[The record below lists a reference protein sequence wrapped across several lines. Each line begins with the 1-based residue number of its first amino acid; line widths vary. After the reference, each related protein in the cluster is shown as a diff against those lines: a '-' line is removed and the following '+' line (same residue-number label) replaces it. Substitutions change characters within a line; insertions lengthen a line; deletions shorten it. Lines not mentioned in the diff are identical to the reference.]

1 MSSNGCSLGSKELW
15 RHSTP
20 QDTQIYNFMKKLNA
34 DLGLSLNNYQDLW
47 HWSVSEPAKFWEQ
60 IWHYTAIMFHK
71 PYNRVLESDQVL
83 FPRPNFFEGSKLNFA
98 ENLLYPASAPD
109 ENSVA
114 IIAATESER
123 EHVSWKEL
131 RERVRQ
137 CANSLKEA
145 GLQTGDRVAGFL
157 GNHVNTVVAM
167 LATTSIG
174 AFWTGVSPDTGV
186 HAVLERLKQIEPKV
200 LFADNASLY
209 NGKVHGAETKI
220 RQIVPG
226 LPNLELLVVFET
238 VKSHQISLED
248 LPPTQGKVST
258 YESFLSA
265 ASNLSAPLEFASLEP
280 SHPIYILYSSGTT
293 GAPKP
298 IVHGSL
304 GTLLQHKKEHV
315 LHCDIRPGDRLFYFT
330 TVTWMMWHW
339 LVSGLASGATIVLYD
354 GSPFRPFDSEGG
366 HGEMAMPRLID
377 ELKITHFGTSAKYLS
392 VLEQASLNPR
402 KHPHRPVT
410 LQTLRA
416 IFSTGSPLAPST
428 FEYVYSSIHPDIM
441 LGSITGGTDIL
452 SLFCGSCPI
461 LPVFKGE
468 IQCRCLAMAVSV
480 CDYAGNDISASGE
493 PGDLVCTKPFPAQ
506 PVMFWPPGAIGA
518 EKYRKSY
525 FDVFGPSIWH
535 HGDFVRLNPQTGGVF
550 MLGRS
555 DGVLKPAGVRFGSAE
570 IYNVLLKHFAEEVE
584 DSLCIGR
591 RREGIDPD
599 ETVVLFVKL
608 ASQGK
613 TMPPDL
619 AARIQAT
626 IRKELSPLLRAV
638 DSAKPLARAPRSVS
652 RSFATLNEA
661 GSKDPVELDQITT
674 LPNGIRVA
682 TESLPGPFSG
692 VGVYVDAGS
701 RYEDDSLR
709 GVSHIMDRL
718 AFKSTKKR
726 SSDDMLETLEG
737 LGGNIQCASSRE
749 SLMYQSASFNSA
761 VPTTLG
767 LLAETIRDPL
777 ITEDEVLQ
785 QLDTAEYE
793 IGEIWAKPELILP
806 ELVHMA
812 AYKNNTLG
820 NPLLCPQERLGE
832 INKAVVEKYREV
844 FFNPD
849 RMVVAFAGVP
859 HDVAVKLTEQYFG
872 DMQNH
877 TSSSGPS
884 LSGTGIDTTLSY
896 SKSAIEEGQV
906 PTIPQFT
913 PSSTT
918 STTPTSPK
926 SESGLFSKL
935 PFLKNLSGSQN
946 SSAASMNPSSAM
958 SNLTRAAHYT
968 GGFLSLPPIPPP
980 ANPALP
986 RLSHIHLAFE
996 ALPISNPD
1004 IYALATLQ
1012 TLLGGGG
1019 SFSAGGPGKGMYSRL
1034 YTNVLNQ
1041 HGWVESC
1048 IAFNH
1053 SYTDSGI
1060 FGISASCSP
1069 TRTTE
1074 MLEVMCREL
1083 QALTLDNGYTALQAQ
1098 EVNRAKNQLRSSL
1111 LMNLESRMV
1120 ELEDLG
1126 RQVQVHGRKVGVK
1139 EMCDHIEA
1147 LTVED
1152 LRRVARQVFG
1162 GNVQNKGQGTG
1173 KPTVVLQEGEL
1184 EGYKL
1189 RSFPWEE
1196 IQERIARWKLGRR

>member
-1 MSSNGCSLGSKELW
+1 MATNGSPVSPQPQELW
-15 RHSTP
+15 RHSAP
-20 QDTQIYNFMKKLNA
+20 ESTQIHKFMKKTAEKHGLVLN
-34 DLGLSLNNYQDLW
+34 SYNDLW
-47 HWSVSEPAKFWEQ
+47 EWSISEPARFWED
-60 IWHYTAIMFHK
+60 IWNYTTINAHK
-71 PYNRVLESDQVL
+71 PYNHVMGSETLL
-83 FPRPNFFEGSKLNFA
+83 FPRPQFFEGARLNFA

-109 ENSVA
+109 EDSVA
-114 IIAATESER
+114 IIAATEADR
-123 EHVSWKEL
+123 EYVSWKEL

-137 CANSLKEA
+137 CANALKEA
-145 GLQTGDRVAGFL
+145 GLQEGDRVAGFL
-157 GNHVNTVVAM
+157 GNHANTVVAM
-167 LATTSIG
+167 LATTAIG

-209 NGKVHGAETKI
+209 NGKVHSASSKI
-220 RQIVPG
+220 SQIVSE
-226 LPNLELLVVFET
+226 LPKLEKLVVFET
-238 VKSHQISLED
+238 IKSHNSD
-248 LPPTQGKVST
+248 LRGLSPCHGKA
-258 YESFLSA
+258 YAYHEFLST
-265 ASNLSAPLEFASLEP
+265 ASNLPAPFEFASLPPE
-280 SHPIYILYSSGTT
+280 HPVYILYSSGTT

-330 TVTWMMWHW
+330 TTTWMMWHW

-354 GSPFRPFDSEGG
+354 GSPFRPLDPEGG
-366 HGEMAMPRLID
+366 NGEMAMPRLID
-377 ELKITHFGTSAKYLS
+377 ELEITHFGTSAKYLS
-392 VLEQASLNPR
+392 MLEQAALNPQ

-410 LQTLRA
+410 FNKLKA

-428 FEYVYSSIHPDIM
+428 FDYVYSSIHSDIM

-452 SLFCGSCPI
+452 SLFCACCPI
-461 LPVFKGE
+461 LPVYRGE
-468 IQCRCLAMAVSV
+468 IQCRCLAMAVSAYN
-480 CDYAGNDISASGE
+480 YAGNDISASDE
-493 PGDLVCTKPFPAQ
+493 PGDLVCTRPFPAQ
-506 PVMFWPPGAIGA
+506 PVMFWPPGPVGV

-535 HGDFVRLNPQTGGVF
+535 HGDFVRVNPQTGGVV

-570 IYNVLLKHFAEEVE
+570 IYNILLKHFADEVE
-584 DSLCIGR
+584 DSLCVGR
-591 RREGIDPD
+591 RREGIDTD

-608 ASQGK
+608 ASST
-613 TMPPDL
+613 TMPADL
-619 AARIQAT
+619 PSRIQGT
-626 IRKELSPLLRAV
+626 IRRELSPLLWAV
-638 DSAKPLARAPRSVS
+638 ESAKPAARVPRSVS
-652 RSFATLNEA
+652 RGFSTVNDA
-661 GSKDPVELDQITT
+661 GSKDPAELDQITT

-682 TESLPGPFSG
+682 TESLPGPFAG

-701 RYEDDSLR
+701 RYEDASLR

-718 AFKSTKKR
+718 AFKSTSKR
-726 SSDDMLETLEG
+726 STDDMIEIIEG

-777 ITEDEVLQ
+777 ITEEEVLQ
-785 QLDTAEYE
+785 QLATAEYE
-793 IGEIWAKPELILP
+793 INEIWAKPELILP
-806 ELVHMA
+806 ELVHTA
-812 AYKNNTLG
+812 AYNDNTLG
-820 NPLLCPQERLGE
+820 NPLLCPRDRLEE
-832 INKAVVEKYREV
+832 INKAVVDKYRGA
-844 FFNPD
+844 FFRPD

-859 HDVAVKLTEQYFG
+859 HTDAVKLSEKLFG
-872 DMQNH
+872 DMK
-877 TSSSGPS
+877 TPGSDSGPS
-884 LSGTGIDTTLSY
+884 LSGSGVDTTL
-896 SKSAIEEGQV
+896 EEGKMPAV
-906 PTIPQFT
+906 PQFT
-913 PSSTT
+913 PT
-918 STTPTSPK
+918 STASSIPASQPTDS
-926 SESGLFSKL
+926 SLLSKL
-935 PFLKNLSGSQN
+935 PFLKNFGSNKPTQ
-946 SSAASMNPSSAM
+946 SSVLDLNRPS
-958 SNLTRAAHYT
+958 HYT

-980 ANPALP
+980 ANPMLP
-986 RLSHIHLAFE
+986 RLSYIHLAFE
-996 ALPISNPD
+996 ALPISDPD

-1053 SYTDSGI
+1053 GYKDSGI

-1083 QALTLDNGYTALQAQ
+1083 QALTLDTGYTALQAQ

-1139 EMCDHIEA
+1139 EMCQQIES

-1152 LRRVARQVFG
+1152 LRRVARRVFG
-1162 GNVQNKGQGTG
+1162 GHVHNEGQGTG

-1189 RSFPWEE
+1189 RPFPWGE
-1196 IQERIARWKLGRR
+1196 IQERISRWKLGRR